1 MLVQLLFQLKKNYK
15 VMRGNFIISVSSTQP
30 KTQLA
35 FNELLKKKKR
45 GYDFQSLFTHQINM
59 FKNNTVN

>member
-1 MLVQLLFQLKKNYK
+1 
-15 VMRGNFIISVSSTQP
+15 MRGNFIISVSSTQP

-45 GYDFQSLFTHQINM
+45 GYDFQPLFTHQINI